1 MRPDPGSR
9 DRVDFRQVVEGDDQD
24 LVIVAAESQGGLMA
38 VDGLAAHLHAA
49 DRAERL
55 GLNQAN
61 DFGSPAT
68 VADAN
73 VLDDS
78 HAGPRGIFRL
88 RRAGRNH
95 VNNLDLKGGV
105 GGHLSGASAAA
116 QGSTAQATEI
126 QAVTGF
132 EAGAGLAAAGL
143 GVVAARAFCSL
154 WSFFFCTLPRSTT
167 SS

>member
-1 MRPDPGSR
+1 MDRSLQKKEAGAWRPDPGSR
-9 DRVDFRQVVEGDDQD
+9 DRVDFRLLVEGDDQD
-24 LVIVAAESQGGLMA
+24 FVIVTAERQGGLMA
-38 VDGLAAHLHAA
+38 VNGLAAHLHAA
-49 DRAERL
+49 DWPERL
-55 GLNQAN
+55 GFDQAN

-78 HAGPRGIFRL
+78 HAGPRGVFRL

-95 VNNLDLKGGV
+95 VNNLDLKGEV

-116 QGSTAQATEI
+116 QGSTAQAPEI

-132 EAGAGLAAAGL
+132 EAGAGLAAAAL
-143 GVVAARAFCSL
+143 GVAAARAF
-154 WSFFFCTLPRSTT
+154 WSR
-167 SS
+167 